1 MTAKIQHSGQ
11 VVGGACP
18 PSAIRPSSHFPAQ
31 RNSMLSSSASLKEVT
46 LSKRRSILILSLIA
60 TCVFLFVLCL
70 CLLSALVL
78 IGKNLSAQSSPPL
91 FSSYLLSR
99 IPILP
104 DQTLSAD
111 DDDANNNKSKASKSL
126 DSFDRPSSFD
136 QDNLDSAVDNNRTAI
151 FLPNSVFT
159 GTTVGM
165 NVLKMGA
172 SEIVKKLSFR
182 LPRHI
187 KPKHYDLLMNPDLEQ
202 GTFTGQVRIN
212 ITISEPTDYVVL
224 HSNKLAITDTFL
236 NRVLPNKSETK
247 VQIKKAYAYD
257 THQYWVVETESIDSG
272 EYRLGLDFE
281 GNLTNQ
287 IVGFYSSTY
296 RDKGSNATRKIAT
309 SKFEPTFARQAFPCF
324 DEPQLKATY
333 AISLVYPSSNGY
345 HALSNMDLRNTLQ
358 NSPATGLN
366 TAVFNPSVPMS
377 TYLVVFIV
385 SDFLDERVTIRPKI
399 GEPFE
404 LRVFATPFQ
413 MNNVRFARDT
423 AEKIIQ
429 HYIEYF
435 DIPYPLPKLDMA
447 AIPDFVSGAM
457 ETWGL
462 VTYRETSI
470 LYNAETSSTQN
481 KQRVAEVI
489 AHELAHMWFG
499 NLVTMKWWNELWLN
513 EGFASYIEY
522 KGVHAAYEKW
532 GIMEQFTI
540 DNLHGVLTLDATIGS
555 HPIVVKVENP
565 HQITEIFD
573 TITYS
578 KGASVIRMLE
588 DFVSEPIFKRG
599 VTAYLNK
606 LQYNNG
612 VSDDLMEELDK
623 IFTDATQSGATVAKV
638 MDTFTK
644 QKGFPVITVRR
655 VGNQFRLTQERFLA
669 DPNAKETE
677 TSPFDY
683 KWFVPL
689 TYVLSN
695 NAANE
700 QRKWFPNT
708 DSEVSIDV
716 PGNDA
721 NAWIKLNMKQVGYY
735 RVNYPVSMWQQFSS
749 LLSSNINA
757 FAIGD
762 RTGLLNDA
770 FALAD
775 AGRLSYDVAL
785 ELTKFLKQE
794 TEYVPWATVA
804 SKMKSIRNLIYD
816 YDSYYD
822 IISYVRELV
831 ETAYETVSWTVNTS
845 DDADH
850 MKNRLR
856 TTILDLACSFGHEKC
871 LQEAGNQF
879 RSWLDQGTVIHP
891 DVRTVVYYYGVQQ
904 SASIQDWQKV
914 KEKFRN
920 ENDANEKIKLMSA
933 LAAFP
938 DAKVLRAFLDEAWDP
953 QLIREQDHLSCVQ
966 NVAANKHGEQVAWDH
981 VRANWDRFVER
992 FTLGERNLGRMI
1004 PSITGRFSTK
1014 VRLMELEDFFSRNP
1028 EAGAGATARTQAL
1041 ENISNNIQ
1049 WLERNQKIIADW
1061 LKNSTR

>member
-1 MTAKIQHSGQ
+1 MAILSNI
-11 VVGGACP
+11 VGAVMKNKVITILG
-18 PSAIRPSSHFPAQ
+18 
-31 RNSMLSSSASLKEVT
+31 VT
-46 LSKRRSILILSLIA
+46 LFA
-60 TCVFLFVLCL
+60 FVI
-70 CLLSALVL
+70 STIVL
-78 IGKNLSAQSSPPL
+78 AVQKTDLESENKGLRTRLDAQSRPT
-91 FSSYLLSR
+91 SSTNE
-99 IPILP
+99 PETTTQVGE
-104 DQTLSAD
+104 QTTTISMETTTTAP
-111 DDDANNNKSKASKSL
+111 
-126 DSFDRPSSFD
+126 RP
-136 QDNLDSAVDNNRTAI
+136 TE
-151 FLPNSVFT
+151 PT
-159 GTTVGM
+159 TTTVGPEVGI
-165 NVLKMGA
+165 NY
-172 SEIVKKLSFR
+172 R
-182 LPRHI
+182 LPGTNI
-187 KPKHYDLLMNPDLEQ
+187 PKHYDLWLHPHLEDGTFEGRVMMEVETLEQ
-202 GTFTGQVRIN
+202 NSEIVFHSHLLDIKKVTLNHLNGSFGYGGY
-212 ITISEPTDYVVL
+212 TIDEQRDFVKV
-224 HSNKLAITDTFL
+224 
-236 NRVLPNKSETK
+236 RVL
-247 VQIKKAYAYD
+247 
-257 THQYWVVETESIDSG
+257 
-272 EYRLGLDFE
+272 
-281 GNLTNQ
+281 GNLMPGFITEVEVEFSGVMDGK
-287 IVGFYSSTY
+287 IVGLYSSTY
-296 RDKGSNATRKIAT
+296 NGDNGERVKIAT